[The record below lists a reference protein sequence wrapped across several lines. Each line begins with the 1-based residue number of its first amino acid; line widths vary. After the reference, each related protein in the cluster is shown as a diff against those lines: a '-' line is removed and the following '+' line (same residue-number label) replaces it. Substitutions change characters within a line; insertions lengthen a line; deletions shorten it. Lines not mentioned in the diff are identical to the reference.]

1 MFYSESTIDV
11 RYPDCDAMGIVH
23 HAIYPYWYEIAR
35 MDFFAACGYP
45 YSYTHA
51 YGVDPAMVSLELKY
65 KAPVRYPGSVTV
77 RTTPTACAPKK
88 LGLHY
93 AVYFGENPDPVA
105 EADSFHIWTGPDM
118 KSYDLQQNLPEVYA
132 AIHKAWETCQEA

>member
-1 MFYSESTIDV
+1 MVVESKIDV

-45 YSYTHA
+45 YTYTHA

-65 KAPVRYPGSVTV
+65 HAPVRYPGTVTV
-77 RTTPTACAPKK
+77 LTRATFCAPKK
-88 LGLHY
+88 LKLHY
-93 AVYFGENPDPVA
+93 TVQISGDEKVVA

-118 KSYDLQQNLPEVYA
+118 RSYDLEKNLPEVYK
-132 AIHKAWETCQEA
+132 AISGAVEE

>member
-1 MFYSESTIDV
+1 MIVESKVDV

-45 YSYTHA
+45 YTYTHA

-65 KAPVRYPGSVTV
+65 HAPVRYPGTVTIHTRAV
-77 RTTPTACAPKK
+77 FCAPKK
-88 LGLHY
+88 LKLHY
-93 AVYFGENPDPVA
+93 TVQTKDSETIAA
-105 EADSFHIWTGPDM
+105 EAVSFHIWTGPDM
-118 KSYDLQQNLPEVYA
+118 RSYDLEKNLPEVYK
-132 AIHKAWETCQEA
+132 AISDAVEG